1 VCNAWTL
8 AIYALT
14 LLIFGNFVTIM
25 DLIVCDDDIFV
36 LYCMLCILQLYCIPI
51 YIFLCIAVY
60 KYQKISVFF
69 RPVRNI
75 SGAYYRCLVAH
86 YVLVAHIA
94 ICATHKTLMAH
105 MLYAPPIFNICMA
118 HIDMRHQ

>member
-1 VCNAWTL
+1 MCNVCNAWTW

-25 DLIVCDDDIFV
+25 VLIICDDDIFV
-36 LYCMLCILQLYCIPI
+36 LYYMLCIMQLYYI

-69 RPVRNI
+69 GPVRNI
-75 SGAYYRCLVAH
+75 SGAY
-86 YVLVAHIA
+86 
-94 ICATHKTLMAH
+94 
-105 MLYAPPIFNICMA
+105 
-118 HIDMRHQ
+118 